1 MSEIFYSK
9 EKITNDSDG
18 NPVFGTQLFKA
29 TFINNNLKVYMVD
42 DSDDEGVLFILQNRS
57 PYHIDSEVGDPDENS
72 ITQRVIKE
80 YNRPWANDSEAF
92 AFVRN

>member
-29 TFINNNLKVYMVD
+29 TFINNNLKVYLVD
-42 DSDDEGVLFILQNRS
+42 DSDDEGKIHLNQPNS
-57 PYHIDSEVGDPDENS
+57 PYSIDSEIGEPDENG
-72 ITQRVIKE
+72 ITQRVIVQ

>member
-18 NPVFGTQLFKA
+18 NPVFSTQLYKA

-42 DSDDEGVLFILQNRS
+42 DSDDVGKIHLNQPNS
-57 PYHIDSEVGDPDENS
+57 PYSIDSETGDADENG
-72 ITQRVIKE
+72 IRQLVVKT

-92 AFVRN
+92 AFLGV

>member
-18 NPVFGTQLFKA
+18 NPIFSKQLFKA
-29 TFINNNLKVYMVD
+29 TFINNNLKVYLVN
-42 DSDDEGVLFILQNRS
+42 DSDDEGKLFKVQNNS
-57 PYHIDSEVGDPDENS
+57 PYHLDSEVGAPDENG
-72 ITQRVIKE
+72 ITQRVIVQ